1 MANVYLEVDLSNVMS
16 TMAEMEK
23 LLSTSNFNK
32 LLYRTFKEAA
42 QKSKTLIARE
52 VVKEYAVTQGWVK
65 SAIGKYQLSSG
76 GGGVNCI
83 IPLKGNQGSIGGTF
97 KASWSRGGPMTATI
111 LRGGGS
117 TLPSVMSHQGG
128 NPPFMAMGV
137 GFTRRT
143 RKRLPIV
150 HISGL
155 AAPQMPMNRAAEAVE
170 EALLDYVE
178 ERLNHNFEYLF
189 M

>member
-1 MANVYLEVDLSNVMS
+1 MAVYLQVDLSSVMS
-16 TMAEMEK
+16 TMALMEK
-23 LLSTSNFNK
+23 ILSKSNFNK
-32 LLYRTFKEAA
+32 LMYRTFKEVA

-65 SAIGKYQLSSG
+65 SAVQKYHLSTG
-76 GGGVNCI
+76 GGGVKCV
-83 IPLKGNQGSIGGTF
+83 IPLRGNQGSIGGTF
-97 KASWSRGGPMTATI
+97 HASWSRGGPMTAKI
-111 LRGGGS
+111 LKGASS

-178 ERLNHNFEYLF
+178 ERLDHNFEYLF
-189 M
+189 L